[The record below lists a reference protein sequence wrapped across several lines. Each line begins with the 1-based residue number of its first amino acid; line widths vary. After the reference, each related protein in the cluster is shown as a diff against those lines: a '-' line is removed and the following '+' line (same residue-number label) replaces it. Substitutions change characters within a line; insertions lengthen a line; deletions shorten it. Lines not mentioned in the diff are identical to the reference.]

1 MKKLFFFL
9 LFFPVYMM
17 AQKTAPGFT
26 IDGKLDGV
34 DDGTKISLYKNGEQ
48 TEWISTTLQKG
59 KFTLKEALLFGF
71 PWAALSTEKLCS
83 TTLLNALPVLPLLSL
98 VL

>member
-34 DDGTKISLYKNGEQ
+34 DDGTKISFTATARIDTPNELDYFVHGGILVYMLRQ
-48 TEWISTTLQKG
+48 LAQKQ
-59 KFTLKEALLFGF
+59 A
-71 PWAALSTEKLCS
+71 
-83 TTLLNALPVLPLLSL
+83 
-98 VL
+98 